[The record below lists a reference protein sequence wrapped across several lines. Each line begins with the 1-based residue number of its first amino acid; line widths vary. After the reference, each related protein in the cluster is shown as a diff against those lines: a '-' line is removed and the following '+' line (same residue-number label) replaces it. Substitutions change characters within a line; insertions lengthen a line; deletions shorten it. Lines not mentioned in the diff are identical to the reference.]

1 MEKQINQVREFHV
14 TYGVPVNNS
23 AQFPTTERMEMRHN
37 ILCEEVVELESAMA
51 QRDMTAVAD
60 GITDCLYILFGTALE
75 LGIADKLPACFD
87 EVHRSNMSKLGNDG
101 LPILRQDGKVLKGPN
116 YFRPDLKSIV
126 EP

>member
-23 AQFPTTERMEMRHN
+23 PQFPDQSRIKLRNE
-37 ILCEEVVELESAMA
+37 ILYEEVVELETAMS

-60 GITDCLYILFGTALE
+60 AITDCLYILIGTALE
-75 LGIADKLPACFD
+75 LGIAEKILACFD

-101 LPILRQDGKVLKGPN
+101 LPILREDGKVLKGPN
-116 YFRPDLKSIV
+116 YFKPDLKSII
-126 EP
+126 EK